1 MRLPSRRSSVAPR
14 CRSAFDFVAVSG
26 IIAPHDFCPQ
36 YFTSYILAAPGHYK
50 EFKLSTSVRPFTG
63 RIASHSASGIE
74 TVDTRMLVG
83 MRCVLAFTALV
94 IIWID
99 PSEPKRWVELTYA
112 SLVLYCAYSAIL
124 ALISYRSGWPAPR
137 RAFHWVDVLFY
148 GYLVGLTEGTSS
160 IFFYFFFFAIMVAS
174 FSRGFREGMA
184 VTVASFAVFATVGP
198 TFAPAGNE
206 FELNR
211 MLIRPVYLFVF
222 GYMIAYWGGY
232 ESQLRRRLKL
242 LQEINNLWNPRFG
255 VDHVIGSNLERL
267 LEFYGASS
275 CILVLRWATTPP
287 GCTMYRASAG
297 KPGQSMR
304 PSSIVEGAAAALLRL
319 PDTLAA
325 FYHDPAA
332 TWRNRFRGHSAHDLA
347 GRAQSNA
354 FLDDL
359 TALANLLDAQAFIT
373 VPYAQRDGTAGR
385 LYVISARG
393 GFTQSDIDFLVQ
405 VSSTM
410 ATVVENMYLMEEL
423 ISKASEHE
431 RLKISR
437 DLHDTTIQ
445 PYVGLKLALDA
456 LQLDAGTGN
465 PLSPRIAE
473 LIDMAGMTIRDLR
486 DYAAT
491 LKEKTSMP
499 GDFLVAAVKKQAERM
514 QRFYGIDVEVRSD
527 LSPQLTGRMAAEAF
541 QIIFEGLSNVLRHT
555 AAKSAFV
562 YVLCEDSNLLLK
574 IGNDAADGRPDTGE
588 FTPRSIY
595 ERARAL
601 GGELFVERCSD
612 GYTVVHVTI
621 PM

>member
-1 MRLPSRRSSVAPR
+1 
-14 CRSAFDFVAVSG
+14 
-26 IIAPHDFCPQ
+26 
-36 YFTSYILAAPGHYK
+36 
-50 EFKLSTSVRPFTG
+50 
-63 RIASHSASGIE
+63 
-74 TVDTRMLVG
+74 MLVVV
-83 MRCVLAFTALV
+83 RCALAFTA
-94 IIWID
+94 ITTWIP
-99 PSEPKRWVELTYA
+99 PSEHGRWVALTYP
-112 SLVLYCAYSAIL
+112 SLVLYCAYSVIV
-124 ALISYRSGWPAPR
+124 ALNSYRLGWPAPR
-137 RAFHWVDVLFY
+137 RAFHWIDVLFY
-148 GYLVGLTEGTSS
+148 GYLVGLTAGANSV
-160 IFFYFFFFAIMVAS
+160 FFYFFFFAIMIAS
-174 FSRGFREGMA
+174 FSWGFREGMA
-184 VTVASFAVFATVGP
+184 VTLASVALFVTIGF
-198 TFAPAGNE
+198 TFAPAGNA
-206 FELNR
+206 FGLNR
-211 MLIRPVYLFVF
+211 TLIRPVYLFVF
-222 GYMIAYWGGY
+222 GCLIAYWGGY
-232 ESQLRRRLKL
+232 ESLLRRRLKL

-255 VDHVIGSNLERL
+255 VDHAIGSNLERL

-275 CILVLRWATTPP
+275 CILVLRWANTPP

-332 TWRNRFRGHSAHDLA
+332 SWRNRFRGHRARDLA

-354 FLDDL
+354 FLGDL

-405 VSSTM
+405 VSNTM

-456 LQLDAGTGN
+456 LQREAGTGN

-499 GDFLVAAVKKQAERM
+499 GDFLVAAVNKQAERM
-514 QRFYGIDVEVRSD
+514 QRFYGIDVEVRCEI
-527 LSPQLTGRMAAEAF
+527 SPQLSGRIAAEAF
-541 QIIFEGLSNVLRHT
+541 QIIFEALSNVLRHS
-555 AAKSAFV
+555 AGKSAFV
-562 YVLCEDSNLLLK
+562 HMLCEDSRLLLK
-574 IGNDAADGRPDTGE
+574 IGNDVADGGPDIGE
-588 FTPRSIY
+588 FTPRSID
-595 ERARAL
+595 ERTRAL
-601 GGELFVERCSD
+601 GGELFVERRAD

-621 PM
+621 PMD